1 MSILRRPK
9 ITGVHNEAID
19 VEEGEKERRDEEER
33 RKKKMHSKQNAND
46 DNDDDDDEGILLAPL
61 SPLI

>member
-19 VEEGEKERRDEEER
+19 VKEEEKEGKEEEER
-33 RKKKMHSKQNAND
+33 KKKKIYSKQNAND
-46 DNDDDDDEGILLAPL
+46 EGILLLAPL